1 MEDCNI
7 CYTQIKT
14 NDEKILSCQHKLCK
28 SCYLRLATQF
38 CPYCRHPFKYTT
50 EELKQRQAMNI
61 KYNNYT
67 PPAQLFDESIIINS
81 FNRLEINERENNREH
96 IPCSRILRNKNRK
109 RRKDLSEEEVKERRD
124 IIRKKCRKKWTMKE
138 GRLNKIR
145 WYDIPI

>member
-96 IPCSRILRNKNRK
+96 IPFSRILRNKNRK
-109 RRKDLSEEEVKERRD
+109 RRTDLS
-124 IIRKKCRKKWTMKE
+124 
-138 GRLNKIR
+138 
-145 WYDIPI
+145 